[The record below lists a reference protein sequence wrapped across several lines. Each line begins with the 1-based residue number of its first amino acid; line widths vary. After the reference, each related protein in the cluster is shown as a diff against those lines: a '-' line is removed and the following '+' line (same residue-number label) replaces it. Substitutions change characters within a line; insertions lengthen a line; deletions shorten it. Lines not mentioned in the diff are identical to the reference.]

1 MVAPHGLPILCVSRG
16 MIHPFCVYEKEWS
29 RRQLHQPLLP
39 ERLEFVQHVRGHRA
53 QNVRRK
59 ARIKLRKRARVLGL
73 VMAGFA
79 IALPPAMEEQGSQEP
94 YVMSRLARTAPIALR
109 THRFVSS
116 YCWVTRWTSM

>member
-39 ERLEFVQHVRGHRA
+39 EPLEFVQHVRGHRA

-59 ARIKLRKRARVLGL
+59 ASC
-73 VMAGFA
+73 M
-79 IALPPAMEEQGSQEP
+79 QDQEASSD
-94 YVMSRLARTAPIALR
+94 YGNENMSKGD
-109 THRFVSS
+109 
-116 YCWVTRWTSM
+116 